1 VEATW
6 ALLTPLLEQWA
17 DWKPT
22 GFPNYAAGTWGPKA
36 ADDLLRRDGRAWR
49 KE

>member
-1 VEATW
+1 
-6 ALLTPLLEQWA
+6 LQQWA

-36 ADDLLRRDGRAWR
+36 ADELLRRDGREWR